1 MDQCERHR
9 KDYFF
14 DNFAPKNFRV
24 VKDNKTDISDSTNH
38 LKKDC
43 NRPGYKEWLPCIG
56 MAIAAFVFNTSEFAP
71 IALLSDIAKGF
82 SISEAKAGLLIT
94 IYAWVVALASLPL
107 ILIFARVERR
117 KLMAGLLILFIISHL
132 LSWQSYNYTSLL
144 ISRILVACTHA
155 IFWSVAAPMA
165 VQMAPE
171 GHRSTGLGIMA
182 TGSSLATILGLPFG
196 RTVGLYLGW
205 RMTFLFIGIAAF
217 VVLIFL
223 MLVLPVL
230 KSENAG
236 SLKSLPKLVKRPAL
250 MGIYILTV
258 IMVTAHFTA
267 YTYIEPFMINIADL
281 NENVATI
288 VLLIFGV
295 AGIGGSLLFSRYNE
309 KRSQLLMGVS
319 IVCVSIS
326 LSLMYPL
333 GISPYTIF
341 LLCIF
346 WGVTFMV
353 YNLVLQDTV
362 IKVAPD
368 ATAVAMSIYSGIY
381 NVGIGSGALIGGRVS
396 TQLGTQY
403 VGLAG
408 CLIGIL
414 AISFYFFVLKRYL
427 WKKRK
432 TKFHHPEQL

>member
-1 MDQCERHR
+1 MIKNKINPQDPHNHITTVT
-9 KDYFF
+9 DH
-14 DNFAPKNFRV
+14 PK
-24 VKDNKTDISDSTNH
+24 
-38 LKKDC
+38 L
-43 NRPGYKEWLPCIG
+43 KEWLPCIG
-56 MAIAAFVFNTSEFAP
+56 IAFAAFVFNTSEFAP

-82 SISEAKAGLLIT
+82 SVSEAKAGLLIT

-117 KLMAGLLILFIISHL
+117 KLIAGLLILFIISHI

-144 ISRILVACTHA
+144 ISRIMVACSHA

-196 RTVGLYLGW
+196 RTLGLYMGW

-217 VVLIFL
+217 VILIFL
-223 MLVLPVL
+223 LFVLPVL

-250 MGIYILTV
+250 MGIYLLTV
-258 IMVTAHFTA
+258 VMITAHFTG
-267 YTYIEPFMINIADL
+267 YTYIEPFMINIAGL

-288 VLLIFGV
+288 VLLIFGA

-309 KRSQLLMGVS
+309 KRSLFLMGAS
-319 IVCVSIS
+319 LVCVSIS

-333 GISPYTIF
+333 GINTYTIF

-346 WGVTFMV
+346 WGITFMIF
-353 YNLVLQDTV
+353 NLVLQDTV

-381 NVGIGSGALIGGRVS
+381 NVGIGSGALIGGIVS
-396 TQLGTQY
+396 THPGTQY
-403 VGLAG
+403 VGIAG
-408 CLIGIL
+408 YFISLL
-414 AISFYFFVLKRYL
+414 AISFYFLVIRRYL
-427 WKKRK
+427 RGKI
-432 TKFHHPEQL
+432 